1 MPEIEFKID
10 TETGTCQTEI
20 KGVQGAACEK
30 TAQQLKQLMGNPT
43 VDQKTKEYVRRV
55 TTVGKTVKTG

>member
-10 TETGTCQTEI
+10 TETGECQTEI

-30 TAQQLKQLMGNPT
+30 TAQQLKQLLGDPT
-43 VDQKTKEYVRRV
+43 IDQKTKEYFAKPEIKRQVK
-55 TTVGKTVKTG
+55 GK

>member
-10 TETGTCQTEI
+10 TETGECQTEI

-30 TAQQLKQLMGNPT
+30 TARELKQLLGDPA
-43 VDQKTKEYVRRV
+43 VDRKTREYFAKPEIKRQVK
-55 TTVGKTVKTG
+55 GK

>member
-10 TETGTCQTEI
+10 TESGECQTEI

-30 TAQQLKQLMGNPT
+30 TAQQLKQLMGDPT
-43 VDQKTKEYVRRV
+43 VDQKTKEYFAQPEIKRQVK
-55 TTVGKTVKTG
+55 GK

>member
-10 TETGTCQTEI
+10 TETGGCQTEI

-30 TAQQLKQLMGNPT
+30 TAQQLKQLLGDPT
-43 VDQKTKEYVRRV
+43 VDQKTKEYFAKPEIKRQVK
-55 TTVGKTVKTG
+55 GK

>member
-10 TETGTCQTEI
+10 TETGECQTEI
-20 KGVQGAACEK
+20 KGVSGAACER

-43 VDQKTKEYVRRV
+43 IDQKTKEYFAVPEIKRQV
-55 TTVGKTVKTG
+55 KGK

>member
-10 TETGTCQTEI
+10 TETGECQTEI

-30 TAQQLKQLMGNPT
+30 TAQQLKQLLGDPT
-43 VDQKTKEYVRRV
+43 VDQKTKEYFAKPEIKRQVK
-55 TTVGKTVKTG
+55 GK